1 MQTPDGM
8 SRRRRISAGEVSTS
22 NCAPTYCSKR
32 RSPMQIIH
40 RPPNIFEPIGPYAQ
54 AIEATSVQR
63 LLFISGTMGLEPN
76 GLIDKDFQTQATR
89 VWANIDATL
98 ISAGMSRKNL
108 AKLTIWLA
116 NTDDWKLG
124 AEIRQRYLGDHK
136 VAMSVVQV
144 GLVHPDWLI
153 EVEAVAVE

>member
-1 MQTPDGM
+1 ML
-8 SRRRRISAGEVSTS
+8 
-22 NCAPTYCSKR
+22 
-32 RSPMQIIH
+32 IIH
-40 RPPNIFEPIGPYAQ
+40 KPPNIFEPIGPYAQ
-54 AIEATSVQR
+54 AIEATSGNR
-63 LLFISGTMGLEPN
+63 LLFISGTMGLEPD
-76 GLIDKDFQTQATR
+76 GTLIKDFAAQAHR

-98 ISAGMSRKNL
+98 SSAGMDRKNL

-116 NTDDWKLG
+116 NYDDWKLG

-153 EVEAVAVE
+153 EVEAIAVE